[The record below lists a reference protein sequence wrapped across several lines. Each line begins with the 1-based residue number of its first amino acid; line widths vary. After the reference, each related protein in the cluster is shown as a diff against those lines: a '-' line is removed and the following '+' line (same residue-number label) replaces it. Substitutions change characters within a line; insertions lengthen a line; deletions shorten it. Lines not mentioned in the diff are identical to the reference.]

1 MALIKCPECGNEV
14 SDKADRCPH
23 CGVNIASMFDIMLCC
38 PHCLSSRIDPVN
50 KKFSAAKAAMGYICV
65 GNIGVLA
72 GAAGINK
79 EEFTCRSCGNRF
91 KGSISPRLR
100 ESERDEVKA
109 ELIRRA
115 TQAGEIST
123 DEYIQSKLGIKPGCD
138 NVMFKEA
145 FFKQNQIRQYRTES
159 EKETSNSVASVI
171 ISFIIALMIGGRLTE
186 YVDATWAKILVA
198 IVGFVGGFIGI
209 LALLTYLIES
219 DPNKKNR

>member
-1 MALIKCPECGNEV
+1 MALIKCPECGNDV
-14 SDKADRCPH
+14 SDKAERCPH
-23 CGVNIASMFDIMLCC
+23 CGVSIASMFDIVLCC

-50 KKFSAAKAAMGYICV
+50 KKFSAAKAALGYICV

-79 EEFTCRSCGNRF
+79 EEFTCRTCGNRF

-100 ESERDEVKA
+100 DSERDEVKA

-123 DEYIQSKLGIKPGCD
+123 DGYIQSKLGIKPGYD
-138 NVMFKEA
+138 NVMFKDA
-145 FFKQNQIRQYRTES
+145 FFKHNQIRQYRTES

-171 ISFIIALMIGGRLTE
+171 ISFIIALMIGGCLTE

-209 LALLTYLIES
+209 FALLTYLMES
-219 DPNKKNR
+219 DPNKKKQ